1 MNRLTHSGSTRDLC
15 RRRLNNVYRFMAIP
29 SYSQVHACQV
39 AAFKRSLTRV
49 DGPTLSFYVSVLC

>member
-15 RRRLNNVYRFMAIP
+15 RRRLNVYRFMAIP

-49 DGPTLSFYVSVLC
+49 DRPTISFYVSVLC